1 MGTKINIH
9 ALIIYLIGLLPITTL
24 FVMQDISNKI
34 LFLGFIVCF
43 LYTIIREYKI
53 EKRDFILLIV
63 LLLEFFMSYFIT
75 AQMPYFLN
83 DMFYL
88 PLWILLLL
96 YFTNEYETFYQMCKK
111 KIIYLERVV
120 KVWALVFLVLR
131 AVIPTANEEFAHRTA
146 SSAFLIIVIVWFI
159 VKETGNKWFILWM
172 IPPMICVFFMNAR
185 TYLIVAMI
193 VACMSYY
200 GIFEKKR
207 YFFLTIIPVLFI
219 TILMILQT
227 EIGQRFLNFEESYY
241 GGVLGTI
248 TSSRSVF
255 WMADLQD
262 FLNTTTL
269 KQIFGSG
276 YNRVYDVNAA
286 TINARIWGHNDIIH
300 ILVTNGV
307 LGIILYLY
315 PLVHFLKQYKR
326 NVNIDKWLLGFVI
339 CIIAFC
345 ALLDG
350 LYHYICALFTLPILL
365 SGLRQD
371 A

>member
-1 MGTKINIH
+1 MEKRINIH
-9 ALIIYLIGLLPITTL
+9 ALIIYLIGALPITTL

-43 LYTIIREYKI
+43 FYTIIREYKI
-53 EKRDFILLIV
+53 KKRDFILLIV
-63 LLLEFFMSYFIT
+63 LFFEFFMSYFIT
-75 AQMPYFLN
+75 PEVPYFLN
-83 DMFYL
+83 DIFYL

-96 YFTNEYETFYQMCKK
+96 YFTNENDAFYRMCKK
-111 KIIYLERVV
+111 KIIYLQRVV
-120 KVWALVFLVLR
+120 IVWSLVFFVLR
-131 AVIPTANEEFAHRTA
+131 TMIPAANEEFAHRTA
-146 SSAFLIIVIVWFI
+146 SSAFLIIVIAWFI
-159 VKETGNKWFILWM
+159 VKETGNRWFILWM
-172 IPPMICVFFMNAR
+172 LPAMICVFLMNAR

-193 VACMSYY
+193 VSCMTYY
-200 GIFEKKR
+200 GIFMKKR

-255 WMADLQD
+255 WAADLQGFFD
-262 FLNTTTL
+262 ATTL
-269 KQIFGSG
+269 KQILGSG
-276 YNRVYDVNAA
+276 YNRVYDINAV

-315 PLVHFLKQYKR
+315 PLIHFLKQYKK
-326 NVNIDKWLLGFVI
+326 NVNIDKWLFVFVI
-339 CIIAFC
+339 GIIVFC

-350 LYHYICALFTLPILL
+350 LYHYICALLTLPILL

-371 A
+371 M